1 MDYRVLEGSRMTDRA
16 DAHAHIA
23 EVLAFP
29 DWYGGNLDALWDL
42 LTELGPTALLLTDP
56 QDLLP
61 DDPEYREQLLD
72 TLFQAA
78 AENPLFTFGIE
89 ETAF

>member
-1 MDYRVLEGSRMTDRA
+1 MDYRVLEGSRMTDRE
-16 DAHAHIA
+16 DAHRHIA
-23 EVLAFP
+23 EVLGFP

-61 DDPEYREQLLD
+61 DDPDYRDELLD
-72 TLFQAA
+72 TLAQAA
-78 AENPLFTFGIE
+78 MENPLFHFTVE
-89 ETAF
+89 ERGF